1 MIFREI
7 IEISA
12 KYGWEV
18 SFTRSADTFQLHF
31 RRTTLSGVP
40 FCFSIEVK
48 EKRSGEVCREIISF
62 VDALDPERCAMD
74 WMVKSGAVSPQLFDQ
89 AVADMED
96 IRTKAWLLA
105 YDLGVCYGLI
115 PGLPSC

>member
-1 MIFREI
+1 MILESI
-7 IEISA
+7 INVSA
-12 KYGWEV
+12 KYDWEV
-18 SFTRSADTFQLHF
+18 SFTRSEDSFQLHF

-48 EKRSGEVCREIISF
+48 EGRSGEVYREIISF

-74 WMVKSGAVSPQLFDQ
+74 WMVKSGAVSPLLFDQ

-96 IRTKAWLLA
+96 IRSKAWLLA
-105 YDLGVCYGLI
+105 YDLGVCYGLM